1 MPSLK
6 WSPAAVSDVQR
17 LYRFLA
23 SKNPNAATR
32 AVRAIRASVRILA
45 EQPEAGWLTGRS
57 DMELREWLID
67 FGRDGYIALYRFD
80 GDTVVILAVRHG
92 REAGFACEPISPM

>member
-1 MPSLK
+1 LK
-6 WSPAAVSDVQR
+6 WSPEAVSDVQR

-45 EQPEAGWLTGRS
+45 EQPEAGRPTNPT

-80 GDTVVILAVRHG
+80 GDTVVVLAVRHG
-92 REAGFACEPISPM
+92 REAGFA

>member
-6 WSPAAVSDVQR
+6 WSPEAVSDVQR

-23 SKNPNAATR
+23 SKNPAAATR
-32 AVRAIRASVRILA
+32 AVQAIRASVRILA
-45 EQPEAGWLTGRS
+45 EQPEAGWLTERS
-57 DMELREWLID
+57 DMELREWLIN

-80 GDTVVILAVRHG
+80 GDAVVILAVRHG
-92 REAGFACEPISPM
+92 REAGFACNPTSPM